1 MKTPLFDND
10 IFFSEYKKLREK
22 AGSFNTL
29 LEQPA
34 FFALLPPLAGKRVLD
49 LGCGFGEACREY
61 VQRGAES
68 VLGLDLAEKMLAE
81 AQRLTD
87 SPKIRYLRMDL
98 DDLTGLEGT
107 FDLITSSLAIHYVQD
122 FPKLIDSVW
131 TRLAEGGHFIFSQ
144 EHPLTTAPLA
154 GPEYCYDESGKPL
167 YYMLTD
173 YGREGL
179 RRTSWFIDDVRKE
192 HRTFSS
198 LINTLV
204 KAGFLI
210 EEIAEPRPSEASI
223 RVNPGLAK
231 EFHKPSFLIIRAH
244 KLAARGRSQTGLTA
258 YGF

>member
-1 MKTPLFDND
+1 M
-10 IFFSEYKKLREK
+10 
-22 AGSFNTL
+22 
-29 LEQPA
+29 
-34 FFALLPPLAGKRVLD
+34 
-49 LGCGFGEACREY
+49 GCGFGEACREY
-61 VQRGAES
+61 VRLGAES
-68 VLGLDLAEKMLAE
+68 VLGLDVAEKMLAE
-81 AQRLTD
+81 ARLLTD
-87 SPKIRYLRMDL
+87 SLKIRYLRMDL

-122 FPKLIDSVW
+122 FPKLVASVW

-198 LINTLV
+198 FSSLINTLV

-210 EEIAEPRPSEASI
+210 EEVAEPRPSEASI
-223 RVNPGLAK
+223 RINPGLAN

-244 KLAARGRSQTGLTA
+244 KPADKGRSQTGLTA
-258 YGF
+258 HGF